1 MFHGYGFF
9 GKAAEEALEKDR
21 RRDGAEPSSRRPPK
35 GHGLFWPELLTIP
48 LFGAFLIDG
57 WWPMAWWKAGVL
69 LAGIFLSLS
78 SGIFRQLW
86 HYGHDGP
93 FESDYARHWAAQRLA
108 VRAIQLL
115 LLLALAVSFVSSRN
129 ASL

>member
-9 GKAAEEALEKDR
+9 EKAVEEALEEDR
-21 RRDGAEPSSRRPPK
+21 RRDGAEPASRRPPK
-35 GHGLFWPELLTIP
+35 GHGLFWPELLAIP

-78 SGIFRQLW
+78 T
-86 HYGHDGP
+86 
-93 FESDYARHWAAQRLA
+93 
-108 VRAIQLL
+108 
-115 LLLALAVSFVSSRN
+115 SSR
-129 ASL
+129 SLPI